1 MSNAQNHLLNDL
13 LERRRPGYS
22 LEAPFYLSHEV
33 FQADVQRIFGQ
44 HWIFVAV
51 EPQIPEAGDYLTVD
65 VGKNSIIILRDDDN
79 EVQAFHN
86 VCRHRGSRLC
96 ASHRGSV
103 GNLVC
108 PYHQWT
114 YDTKGSLI
122 HVEHMGADFDK
133 RQHGLKKV
141 HVRSLEGLIFI
152 CLADEPPADFEQ
164 MAAQLTPYM
173 APHRLKDCKVAAQ
186 AEIIEKGNWK
196 LVMENWEVYH
206 HVWVHDGVFDKMS
219 DEVDLDSGE
228 PYTDMIAEGNTMMLR
243 ANDRRPPLPQPVE
256 GGRRTGLHHPGI

>member
-1 MSNAQNHLLNDL
+1 MSNAQNQLLNDL
-13 LERRRPGYS
+13 LERRRQGHS
-22 LEAPFYLSHEV
+22 LEAPFYLSDEV

-51 EPQIPEAGDYLTVD
+51 EPQLPEPGDYVTVD
-65 VGKNSIIILRDDDN
+65 IGRNSILILRDDDN

-96 ASHRGSV
+96 AAHQGSV

-114 YDTKGSLI
+114 YDTKGTLI

-133 RQHGLKKV
+133 REHGLKKV

-152 CLADEPPADFEQ
+152 CLADEPPADFEK
-164 MAAQLTPYM
+164 MAA
-173 APHRLKDCKVAAQ
+173 
-186 AEIIEKGNWK
+186 
-196 LVMENWEVYH
+196 
-206 HVWVHDGVFDKMS
+206 
-219 DEVDLDSGE
+219 
-228 PYTDMIAEGNTMMLR
+228 
-243 ANDRRPPLPQPVE
+243 
-256 GGRRTGLHHPGI
+256 